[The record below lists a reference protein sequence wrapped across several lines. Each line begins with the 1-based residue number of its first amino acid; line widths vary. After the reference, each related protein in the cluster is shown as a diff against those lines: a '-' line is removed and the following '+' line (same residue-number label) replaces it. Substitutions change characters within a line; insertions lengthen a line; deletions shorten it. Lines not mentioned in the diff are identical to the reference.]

1 MTEKQNNRFITFLST
16 VFMLL
21 SGIKKSAEAPQD
33 DTQAVPEGEQE
44 KYLKSLFEAL
54 LLLGKQGVPPSV
66 SANDEDDDLQLSFF
80 QALLDYAINCG
91 DEVLKKRYNVSKQFC
106 FLEELDR
113 LTEVCEKY
121 VCRKVMEEVNQN
133 GHFSLLTDEPLK
145 ISNKWCLPV
154 FIRSLDESKCLQE
167 RFAGFLS
174 VEGDGDDVAE
184 KMLSELVDKWGLDM
198 DQCRSQAHSSSGP
211 HFNKVKAFAAKVTE
225 KYPKALLSFRSTY
238 ALNVSLAKGI
248 GLSGVQLVMSTFK
261 KIDSFFCESPL
272 LQLEF
277 EHAIS
282 IFYPDKEDKANELKE
297 ICRTSWTRRHDA
309 FEVAL
314 EVIEALL
321 LCVDS
326 LHDNEDMRWN
336 DQVTHNALE
345 ISKALADFEFIMAL
359 LVLKNVTAL
368 TQAFGK
374 NLQGEAAEA
383 HLAAVSFKAVTH
395 SLKEVSDN
403 IDVYHEFWFD
413 EAVSLAT
420 AMEIPV
426 KVPRLFLRKHQEEP
440 GTIQPDA
447 YYKENLSVPVVN
459 HIIREM
465 DELFSDTH
473 LKTLRCLS
481 LVPAVI
487 EQNKTTQPEEVN
499 LQMFNDDI
507 PNAASLSAELHC
519 WLVKWS
525 KKGKGETFPSG
536 LHETLQLADVKFFP
550 NVLVVLR
557 LLRILPTLTLENGC
571 DGAYRRFRM
580 YLENVPDKFK
590 SRSLALLNINED
602 VDFDLDSMV
611 EMYMKL
617 FPERQD
623 ES

>member
-1 MTEKQNNRFITFLST
+1 
-16 VFMLL
+16 MLL
-21 SGIKKSAEAPQD
+21 SGIKNSPTEAPQE
-33 DTQAVPEGEQE
+33 DTQAVPEGEQT

-54 LLLGKQGVPPSV
+54 LLLGKQGIPPSV
-66 SANDEDDDLQLSFF
+66 SADNEGEGLKSSFF
-80 QALLDYAINCG
+80 QALLDYSINCG
-91 DEVLKKRYNVSKQFC
+91 DEVLKKRYDASKPFC
-106 FLEELDR
+106 FLEELDQ

-121 VCRKVMEEVNQN
+121 VCSKVIEEVNQN
-133 GHFSLLTDEPLK
+133 GHFSLLTDEPVK
-145 ISNKWCLPV
+145 ISNDWCLPV
-154 FIRSLDESKCLQE
+154 FIHFLDQSNCLRE
-167 RFAGFLS
+167 RFVGFLS
-174 VEGDGDDVAE
+174 VEGDGDDVTE

-198 DQCRSQAHSSSGP
+198 EQCRSQAHSSSGA
-211 HFNKVKAFAAKVTE
+211 HLKKVKAFAAKVTE
-225 KYPKALLSFRSTY
+225 KYPKALLTFRSTC
-238 ALNVSLAKGI
+238 ALNVSLANSI
-248 GLSGVQLVMSTFK
+248 SLSGVQLVMSTFK
-261 KIDSFFCESPL
+261 KINSFFRESPL

-282 IFYPDKEDKANELKE
+282 FFYPDKEDKANELKE
-297 ICRTSWTRRHDA
+297 ICRTSWTKRHDA

-326 LHDNEDMRWN
+326 LHDNEDMRWS

-345 ISKALADFEFIMAL
+345 ISKALTDFEFIMAL
-359 LVLKNVTAL
+359 LVLKNITVL

-383 HLAAVSFKAVTH
+383 HLAAVSFKAVTQ
-395 SLKEVSDN
+395 SLKEVSEN

-413 EAVSLAT
+413 EAVNLAT

-426 KVPRLFLRKHQEEP
+426 KVPRLFFRKHQEEP

-447 YYKENLSVPVVN
+447 YYKENLSIPVVN
-459 HIIREM
+459 HIIKEI

-487 EQNKTTQPEEVN
+487 EQDKTTQPEELHV
-499 LQMFNDDI
+499 QMFNDDL
-507 PNAASLSAELHC
+507 PNPASLSAELHC

-525 KKGKGETFPSG
+525 KKGKGETFPSR

-557 LLRILPTLTLENGC
+557 ILRILPTLAVENSC
-571 DGAYRRFRM
+571 HVASERFRM
-580 YLENVPDKFK
+580 YLENVADKFK

-602 VDFDLDSMV
+602 VEFDLDLMV
-611 EMYMKL
+611 EMYMKM
-617 FPERQD
+617 FPQRQD
-623 ES
+623 DS